1 MAKTINKQSPAT
13 PELGDLMAIWQ
24 TTNSDTRN
32 CSLTALFTLF
42 SESFMNTVLEPD
54 SQYAAPA
61 VTAFDIQINSNNNDT
76 HLILTPAG
84 TLAAGTI
91 TLPTP
96 ANLRDKQ
103 LLICSCTQQ
112 VTALTIA
119 GNGASAVNGAP
130 TALSAD
136 DFFTL
141 KYDLTLNTWNRI
153 S

>member
-1 MAKTINKQSPAT
+1 MSRNYSRISDPQLNDHV
-13 PELGDLMAIWQ
+13 LIWDSS
-24 TTNSDTRN
+24 NSDWRLATF
-32 CSLTALFTLF
+32 TDIFALFA
-42 SESFMNTVLEPD
+42 ESYLNVMSEPD

-61 VTAFDIQINSNNNDT
+61 VTGFDILINSNDNDT
-76 HLILTPAG
+76 HLILTPAA

-112 VTALTIA
+112 VTALTVA

-130 TALSAD
+130 TGLGAD

-141 KYDLTLNTWNRI
+141 KYDKTLNTWNRI

>member
-1 MAKTINKQSPAT
+1 MSSSYPIKEIPTLVDQSV
-13 PELGDLMAIWQ
+13 IWDQ
-24 TTNSDTRN
+24 ENSGWKRVPF
-32 CSLTALFTLF
+32 SKVFELF
-42 SESFMNTVLEPD
+42 SESFLNVVLEPD

-61 VTAFDIQINSNNNDT
+61 LTAFNIQINSNNNDT
-76 HLILTPAG
+76 HLILTPAS

-103 LLICSCTQQ
+103 LLICNCTQQ
-112 VTALTIA
+112 VTSLTVD
-119 GNGASAVNGAP
+119 GNGAAAVNGAP

-153 S
+153 G

>member
-1 MAKTINKQSPAT
+1 MSSSYPIQENPTLVDQSLIWDQANSSWKRSP
-13 PELGDLMAIWQ
+13 LNAI
-24 TTNSDTRN
+24 
-32 CSLTALFTLF
+32 FTLF
-42 SESFMNTVLEPD
+42 SESFMNTMLEPD
-54 SQYAAPA
+54 SQYSAPA
-61 VTAFDIQINSNNNDT
+61 VTGFDVQINSNNNDT
-76 HLILTPAG
+76 HLILTPAS
-84 TLAAGTI
+84 TLAEGSI

-103 LLICSCTQQ
+103 LLICNCTQQ
-112 VTALTIA
+112 VTLFTVV